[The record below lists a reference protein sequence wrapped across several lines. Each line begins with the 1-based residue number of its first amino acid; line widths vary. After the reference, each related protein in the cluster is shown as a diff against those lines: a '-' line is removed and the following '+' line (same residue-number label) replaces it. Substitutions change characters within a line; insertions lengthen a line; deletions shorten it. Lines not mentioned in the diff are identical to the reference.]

1 MPQDKDSAPRL
12 VIDLNSILT
21 GSLLGGKDHDALHQ
35 IVEGKVVSI
44 NSARYGVDK
53 FFARFV
59 EVLKEFNT
67 APRDVI
73 GVWDGKNAKA
83 YRQGFLPQYK
93 ASTRSGPEYEQINI
107 ARTIVSQ
114 MLHDM
119 GAHTVLCDACEA
131 DDVIAFLVQRMRTRK
146 NIVVTGDGDL
156 MVLVD
161 DNTHVWRQGKLDEN
175 PYGPFPHKHITV
187 YKALVGDT
195 SDKIPGAT
203 RFGDA
208 AFLKMVRT
216 FGLDGLDLMAD
227 ILAKGNVQSLAED
240 VGDLPELQRIIDS
253 ADQVVNSWRAAKVYP
268 DRVDTLNRPL
278 QWRAGMVK
286 QWHDLPEEGRVEDLK
301 PYYGT
306 CTLIHAGNYSA
317 VAEKMR
323 PALAT
328 SPIVALDIETSV
340 PEESLAW
347 LEQTRS
353 RGSKGVSVDVLGS
366 TLTGMSLSFGSNLQ
380 HTVYITVDHRETDT
394 VKNCTSEQARALV
407 EMIPHDTAICAW
419 NRSFELQVLRNEWG
433 EAWKDNGWAG
443 FLPNCIDGLVEA
455 SYVNENEPLGL
466 KHRSKIVLGYA
477 QDTYEQT
484 TTLEGKPGTLPLG
497 GQRKRTFMKE
507 VVPARKE
514 WMTNAG
520 GEVEE
525 FEVEPAVYEEWE
537 ARQYQMNELTAE
549 HVFAYGCDDTIV
561 TGALH
566 TFQRTIMEMERT
578 WETFMEVEL
587 LPEYATSLATM
598 QGVPIDLG
606 KLSKMENEDKETLRA
621 ADAVLEQ
628 YLIDKGWDGTVL
640 PVYTDLDPASVKEAV
655 NLALG
660 PVGTDDDGS
669 EILFTS
675 RKRKPEAI
683 ALDIETAYP
692 ESEDAQILAQAVA
705 RGQVE
710 VVNSVVAR
718 RFTGRPKF
726 NPGSPKQVQKFLYET
741 VGAQVRVFNKLTDG
755 QRLNDEF
762 RTAFYAKRDFDEG
775 KLRREPTEYERSV
788 WMSKASTDDA
798 AIEMALHKDNLPER
812 EQEVLRAFLKIKELR
827 TRFSLFYASWSTL
840 PHWTDGRLH
849 PEFNQCRAVTRRH
862 SSNSPN
868 VQQATAH
875 GEGAKIRE
883 ALIAPKDWIHWSL
896 DLSSQEL
903 LHQAYHSQDEN
914 MLSCFDLAAPRDI
927 HSLVAVQA
935 APFLW
940 GEEITYEQFQAM
952 RKSDDEAV
960 ASRAADLRLMAK
972 RVVFGS
978 AYGMA
983 APKLAIML
991 MTDEETA
998 QKFLDAKEAAFPK
1011 LAPWKARVEAEA
1023 AETGVAFTPLGV
1035 PRHLRDA
1042 LLSPNSWVRSKAAR
1056 QASNFVIQ
1064 SGSGEQLRLA
1074 LASVWRSGVLSG
1086 KYRAQLIGPIHDELA
1101 GMVHRDDAI
1110 PVLRAVHEAMT
1121 QKYAD
1126 IDVPIRSSLA
1136 IGLTFAT
1143 PVEIGTSFTDEQIK
1157 EAVDAL
1163 FAEAA

>member
-21 GSLLGGKDHDALHQ
+21 GSLLGGKDPDALHQ

-227 ILAKGNVQSLAED
+227 ILAKGNVQYLAED
-240 VGDLPELQRIIDS
+240 VGELPELQRIIDS
-253 ADQVVNSWRAAKVYP
+253 ADQVVNSWRAAKIYP

-353 RGSKGVSVDVLGS
+353 RGGDGVAVDVLGS
-366 TLTGMSLSFGSNLQ
+366 TLTGMSLTFGSNLQ
-380 HTVYITVDHRETDT
+380 HTIYITVDHRETDT

-407 EMIPHDTAICAW
+407 EMIPAETHIVIQ
-419 NRSFELQVLRNEWG
+419 NRQFEFCVLHHEWG
-433 EAWKDNGWAG
+433 AAWKDNGWSG
-443 FLPNCIDGLVEA
+443 FVPNALDTKVEA
-455 SYVNENEPLGL
+455 SYVDENFSSGL
-466 KHRSKIVLGYA
+466 KQRSKVHLGYA
-477 QDTYEQT
+477 QGTYEQT
-484 TTLEGKPGTLPLG
+484 TTLEGKPGTLPPG

-514 WMTNAG
+514 WTTNAG

-549 HVFAYGCDDTIV
+549 HVFAYGCDDTIC
-561 TGALH
+561 TASLH
-566 TFQRTIMEMERT
+566 TWYRIVMESEHT
-578 WETFMEVEL
+578 WGVYLEIEQM
-587 LPEYATSLATM
+587 PEYLTSLAFL
-598 QGVPIDLG
+598 QGIEVDLPL
-606 KLSKMENEDKETLRA
+606 LSKMEKEDRA
-621 ADAVLEQ
+621 ELAKHEAVLDAF
-628 YLIDKGWDGTVL
+628 LIEKGWDGTVC
-640 PVYTDLDPASVKEAV
+640 PEYTEITPAAVKEAV
-655 NLALG
+655 NLLLG
-660 PVGTDDDGS
+660 APAG
-669 EILFTS
+669 EEEFTS
-675 RKRKPEAI
+675 RKRKLD
-683 ALDIETAYP
+683 ALALEIETQYP
-692 ESEDAQILAQAVA
+692 DNELASLLAGVVKSGDAAALTREVA
-705 RGQVE
+705 
-710 VVNSVVAR
+710 A
-718 RFTGRPKF
+718 RFTGKPRVNF
-726 NPGSPKQVQKFLYET
+726 NSPKQMQRLLYDT
-741 VGAQVRVFNKLTDG
+741 LGMQVRVMNKLTDK
-755 QRLNDEF
+755 QRADEDF
-762 RTAFYAKRDFDEG
+762 RKAFYAKRDYDDG
-775 KLRREPTEYERSV
+775 KLGREPTELERSV
-788 WMSKASTDDA
+788 WMSKASTDDDA
-798 AIEMALHKDNLPER
+798 VEVALYRDNLSER
-812 EQEVLRAFLKIKELR
+812 QQEVLRAFLKIKELT
-827 TRFSLFYASWSTL
+827 TRINMFYNAYAVI
-840 PHWTDGRLH
+840 PHWTDGKVH
-849 PEFNQCRAVTRRH
+849 STFNQCQAATRRW
-862 SSNSPN
+862 SSSGPN
-868 VQQATAH
+868 LQQLPSR
-875 GEGAKIRE
+875 GEGVKFRD
-883 ALIAPKDWIHWSL
+883 LFPAPKDWVYVSL
-896 DLSSQEL
+896 DWSGQEL
-903 LHQAYHSQDEN
+903 RLMADFSQDAN
-914 MLSCFDLAAPRDI
+914 MLSCYIGDNKKDI
-927 HSLVAVQA
+927 HSLVAVSS
-935 APFLW
+935 APFIW
-940 GEEITYEQFQAM
+940 GESVTYDEFAAM
-952 RKSDDEAV
+952 RKSETAEA
-960 ASRAADLRLMAK
+960 AERAASLRTKAK
-972 RVVFGS
+972 TVNF
-978 AYGMA
+978 ATQYGA
-983 APKLAIML
+983 QAPKVSIQLKS
-991 MTDEETA
+991 TEEEA
-998 QKFLDAKEAAFPK
+998 QKFIDAKEATFPGINRWK
-1011 LAPWKARVEAEA
+1011 DEVENAAADTGLAYTKMGAR
-1023 AETGVAFTPLGV
+1023 
-1035 PRHLRDA
+1035 RHLRETVR
-1042 LLSPNSWVRSKAAR
+1042 SPNSWDRSRGAR
-1056 QASNFVIQ
+1056 QASNFCIQ
-1064 SGSGEQLRLA
+1064 GSGSEMAKQALTSMWESGLFTHSGLRA
-1074 LASVWRSGVLSG
+1074 RFVAPV
-1086 KYRAQLIGPIHDELA
+1086 HDEVVFLC
-1101 GMVHRDDAI
+1101 HRDDVVEVVRKAHAFMVA
-1110 PVLRAVHEAMT
+1110 P
-1121 QKYAD
+1121 YAD
-1126 IDVPIRSSLA
+1126 MGVPLESSLA
-1136 IGLTFAT
+1136 IGRTFKAET
-1143 PVEIGTSFTDEQIK
+1143 ELGETFTEEQIK

-1163 FAEAA
+1163 FAQEA